1 MSSRS
6 HAVLFEATR
15 SALLLPCPTG
25 SRVRPPVDL
34 LDFPKSNLDN
44 NFWILRELGRH
55 LVLGDH
61 GVGLPDFGQCPEET
75 PI

>member
-1 MSSRS
+1 MSSRP
-6 HAVLFEATR
+6 HPVLFEVTR

-25 SRVRPPVDL
+25 GSLRMPVDL

-44 NFWILRELGRH
+44 DFVNLRELGRH
-55 LVLGDH
+55 LVRGDH
-61 GVGLPDFGQCPEET
+61 GVSLPDFGQCPEE